1 MVLFS
6 CGDNVEPTVVK
17 KQHNLTGEYS
27 MTVDQ
32 IINAMKAAKVFE
44 AGKLAVETNN
54 VDNLSMLVA
63 VATGEAL
70 MQFELYDI
78 YNALNKYNPQPVAL
92 DLGF

>member
-1 MVLFS
+1 
-6 CGDNVEPTVVK
+6 
-17 KQHNLTGEYS
+17 

-32 IINAMKAAKVFE
+32 IINAMKDAKVFE
-44 AGKLAVETNN
+44 ASKLAVETNN

-63 VATGEAL
+63 VATGKAL

-78 YNALNKYNPQPVAL
+78 YNALDKYNPQPVAL

>member
-1 MVLFS
+1 
-6 CGDNVEPTVVK
+6 
-17 KQHNLTGEYS
+17 

-54 VDNLSMLVA
+54 LDNLSMLVA

-70 MQFELYDI
+70 LQFELYDI

>member
-1 MVLFS
+1 
-6 CGDNVEPTVVK
+6 
-17 KQHNLTGEYS
+17 

-54 VDNLSMLVA
+54 LDNLSMLVA
-63 VATGEAL
+63 VATGKAL

-78 YNALNKYNPQPVAL
+78 YNALDKYNPQPVAL

>member
-1 MVLFS
+1 
-6 CGDNVEPTVVK
+6 
-17 KQHNLTGEYS
+17 

>member
-6 CGDNVEPTVVK
+6 CGDNVETTVVK

>member
-1 MVLFS
+1 MLTALPIVLIFI

-17 KQHNLTGEYS
+17 IQHNLTGEYS

-32 IINAMKAAKVFE
+32 IINAMHDAKVFE

-54 VDNLSMLVA
+54 LDNLSMLVA

-70 MQFELYDI
+70 LQFELYEI
-78 YNALNKYNPQPVAL
+78 YSALA
-92 DLGF
+92 